1 MTTPEGKTKAKV
13 RALLSRYTGVYTY
26 WPVPS
31 GFGRTSLDCIGCYR
45 GLFFAIETKAEG
57 KKPTLRQ
64 TQELQAMGRAMAMTF
79 VIAGP
84 DDPAIEQLRMWLD
97 ALKET
102 VDDHPHIS
110 PDQTRRR
117 PLD

>member
-1 MTTPEGKTKAKV
+1 MTTPEAKV
-13 RALLSRYTGVYTY
+13 KGKVKTLLSQYTGLYAY

-31 GFGRTSLDCIGCYR
+31 GYGRTTIDCIGCYR

-64 TQELQAMGRAMAMTF
+64 THELQAMGRAMAMTF

-102 VDDHPHIS
+102 VDDHPYLPS
-110 PDQTRRR
+110 DPVARRTI
-117 PLD
+117 